1 MPRLS
6 DQARLIIRNNKECS
20 LSKIRDVICK
30 KTGIQ
35 YSRETIRK
43 YRITLHH
50 PKRHKFGQTGQQ
62 NVDKIDSRVFRGTD
76 VRIGKQLTLFSQ
88 VINSIH
94 INANPN
100 QKRILKKIC
109 GGYDILTVREW
120 IISRFTESL
129 MK

>member
-6 DQARLIIRNNKECS
+6 DQAKLIIQNNKESS
-20 LSKIRDVICK
+20 LSKIRDEICK
-30 KTGIQ
+30 QTGIK

-43 YRITLHH
+43 FRMTLLHQNGY
-50 PKRHKFGQTGQQ
+50 KFGQSGQQ
-62 NVDKIDSRVFRGTD
+62 NISRKKTSVFKEVDRTIS
-76 VRIGKQLTLFSQ
+76 KQLTLFSQ

-100 QKRILKKIC
+100 QRKLLKKIC

-120 IISRFTESL
+120 IITRFTESL